1 MNPAEA
7 VVEVLRSEGVDR
19 IFGNPGTTELAFV
32 DALVGA
38 DDLPYVLG
46 LHEGPLVAMA
56 DGYARV
62 TGRTSVVSLH
72 IAAGLANGL
81 IGMLNARR
89 SRTPIVVLVGQQDR
103 RHLLQDPMLGG
114 DLVAIAHGATPWA
127 TQVERVQDL
136 VPVLRR
142 AFVQAGTAPAGPV
155 VVALPM
161 DLFDE
166 DVQLSVDP
174 PAPVD
179 RELLSPQIGA
189 AAQALR
195 AARQPAIVAGDGVGR
210 AGAVHALVAVAE
222 SIGARVFH
230 QPMHDGVDFPMTHP
244 QHLGMLPPT
253 NAGSRELLAPHDV
266 ILLAGARFWPHHYS
280 SGAPLPSGAQLIQ
293 VDDEPEQIGRSG
305 PPAIALGGGLRAN
318 LDALAQA
325 LGPADEVARQRA
337 TDLDARSIQQ
347 RTEVADRGLAAD
359 RGPTAGAGPTAEP
372 GPTAEVGKPMH
383 PAAAAHAIA
392 THLPESATLVEE
404 AITTGLL
411 LRQALRIDRPGHFLH
426 TIGGGLGWGFGAA
439 IGARMG
445 RPDSP
450 VVAVVGDGCAAFG
463 MQALW
468 TAAHYSVPVLFIVIN
483 NREYRTLKQTITA
496 RGGPAAR
503 SRVFPGMDLGKPAID
518 WPQLALSLGVAACRI
533 EHAADL
539 AEIVRTADTLIA
551 PQLVEVPVQGFS

>member
-1 MNPAEA
+1 MNPSEA
-7 VVEVLRSEGVDR
+7 VLEVLRSERVDR

-89 SRTPIVVLVGQQDR
+89 SRTPMVVLAGQQDR

-114 DLVAIAHGATPWA
+114 DLVAIARGSTSWA
-127 TQVERVQDL
+127 TEVHRVQDL

-142 AFVQAGTAPAGPV
+142 AFTQAASSPAGPV
-155 VVALPM
+155 FVSLPM

-166 DVQLSVDP
+166 DVELTVDP
-174 PAPVD
+174 PAPAD
-179 RELLSPQIGA
+179 RDLLSPRIA
-189 AAQALR
+189 DAVTVLR
-195 AARQPAIVAGDGVGR
+195 EARAPAIVAGDGVGR
-210 AGAVHALVAVAE
+210 AGAVAALVAVAE
-222 SIGARVFH
+222 ATGAAVFH

-253 NAGSRELLAPHDV
+253 NTASRELLAAHDV
-266 ILLAGARFWPHHYS
+266 ILLAGARFWPHHYTP
-280 SGAPLPSGAQLIQ
+280 GPPLPEKATLIQ
-293 VDDEPEQIGRSG
+293 IDDEPEQIGRSG
-305 PPAIALGGGLRAN
+305 VPAVAVGGGLRVN
-318 LDALAQA
+318 LEALATM
-325 LGPADEVARQRA
+325 LGSPDAASHERAADLGRRSIRQRTA
-337 TDLDARSIQQ
+337 
-347 RTEVADRGLAAD
+347 VADGGLAA
-359 RGPTAGAGPTAEP
+359 EP
-372 GPTAEVGKPMH
+372 GAPMD
-383 PAAAAHAIA
+383 PVAAAHAIA

-404 AITTGLL
+404 AITTGLP

-426 TIGGGLGWGFGAA
+426 TIGGGLGWGIGAA
-439 IGARMG
+439 IGAQLG
-445 RPDSP
+445 RPESP

-463 MQALW
+463 MQGLW
-468 TAAHYSVPVLFIVIN
+468 TAARYSVPVLFIVIN

-496 RGGPAAR
+496 RGGPAAT
-503 SRVFPGMDLGKPAID
+503 SKIFPGMDLDEPPIN
-518 WPQLALSLGVAACRI
+518 WPQLSRSLGVNARRV
-533 EHAADL
+533 ENAADL
-539 AEIVRTADTLIA
+539 AEIVRTVGCFTE
-551 PQLVEVPVQGFS
+551 PMLVDVPVRAFGI